1 MWTKFLSII
10 FPIIDNC
17 SNLNLFTI
25 FLFEL
30 NQMFSWNVYRGILAK
45 SNKTFQLLK
54 FCGCIK
60 SSTTNCLQS
69 LVENSFRLFKWL
81 PVALARLLHSGAM
94 TSTGRSAILEQQI
107 QTQSAVVQFIS
118 NTSQHRTNLPGRTAV
133 IIGLASVC
141 WPVLIAGVVCLGGSI
156 TWLNPLEAFST
167 AAVAAKDTWKSHDA
181 LWYVKPGWIAM
192 KCLSERKKKK
202 YASWD
207 HFNILR
213 LRSQTCEKNY
223 FFFKTKCQR
232 LVTQKKFA
240 FIPNC

>member
-17 SNLNLFTI
+17 SNLNLFTL
-25 FLFEL
+25 FLFEF

-45 SNKTFQLLK
+45 CNKTFQLLK
-54 FCGCIK
+54 FCGCVK

-69 LVENSFRLFKWL
+69 LAENSFRLFRWL
-81 PVALARLLHSGAM
+81 PVAHARLMHSGAM

-192 KCLSERKKKK
+192 KCLSERKKQK

-207 HFNILR
+207 YFMFTTK
-213 LRSQTCEKNY
+213 TC
-223 FFFKTKCQR
+223 
-232 LVTQKKFA
+232 
-240 FIPNC
+240 

>member
-1 MWTKFLSII
+1 MSSPQQPTVCKALLKIRSAFSSGFLSRMRV
-10 FPIIDNC
+10 
-17 SNLNLFTI
+17 S
-25 FLFEL
+25 
-30 NQMFSWNVYRGILAK
+30 
-45 SNKTFQLLK
+45 
-54 FCGCIK
+54 CIACHDV
-60 SSTTNCLQS
+60 N
-69 LVENSFRLFKWL
+69 
-81 PVALARLLHSGAM
+81 
-94 TSTGRSAILEQQI
+94 GRSVILEQQI

-141 WPVLIAGVVCLGGSI
+141 WPVLIAGVVCLGGSV

-213 LRSQTCEKNY
+213 LRSQTC
-223 FFFKTKCQR
+223 
-232 LVTQKKFA
+232 
-240 FIPNC
+240 